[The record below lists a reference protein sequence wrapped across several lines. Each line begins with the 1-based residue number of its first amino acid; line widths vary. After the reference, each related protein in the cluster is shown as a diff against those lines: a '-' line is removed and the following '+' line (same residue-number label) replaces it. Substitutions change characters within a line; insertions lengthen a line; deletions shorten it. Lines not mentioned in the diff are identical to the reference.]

1 MCTVAAREDG
11 LTSTRRAFLQQS
23 AAIGV
28 SALLS
33 ACVTNTRVVKPTPR
47 VGMMS
52 LVAGNGLAESFV
64 AGLAELGYERGRNI
78 EVEGRWNDDPD
89 PDARGARA
97 FAELLVIGVD
107 VILTYGNVAARSAKA
122 LTTEIPIVMV
132 GPDPIET
139 GLVSDLAR
147 PGGNL
152 TGVAVEH
159 SATVAKCVELLKE
172 AFPYV
177 SRVAITSDLDA
188 ERRRLRR
195 VAEAA
200 ARAVGLETITVEAR
214 TADDMPA
221 ALAVAA
227 DQSPDA
233 LLSLT
238 VGASYSSHERAFA
251 AARRIPAMHAST
263 EAVVDNGTLMAY
275 LPDGHDA
282 MRRAASYVVR
292 ILYGERPGDIPMER
306 PTKFVFV
313 VNMKTARAQGLTIPA
328 SVLVRTTRVIE

>member
-1 MCTVAAREDG
+1 VV
-11 LTSTRRAFLQQS
+11 TRRAFLQRS
-23 AAIGV
+23 AAIGAG
-28 SALLS
+28 ALFG
-33 ACVTNTRVVKPTPR
+33 ACVANAPVAKPIPR
-47 VGMMS
+47 VGILS
-52 LVAGNGLAESFV
+52 LVPTNLLFETFV

-78 EVEGRWNDDPD
+78 EVEGRWNDNTDH
-89 PDARGARA
+89 DARGARA

-107 VILTYGNVAARSAKA
+107 VILAYGNVAARSAKA
-122 LTTEIPIVMV
+122 LTTKIPIVIV
-132 GPDPIET
+132 GPDAIET

-152 TGVAVEH
+152 TGVSVDH

-177 SRVAITSDLDA
+177 SRVAITSDIDP

-195 VAEAA
+195 VVEAA
-200 ARAVGLETITVEAR
+200 ARAVGLETITVEAS
-214 TADDMPA
+214 TPDDMPT

-238 VGASYSSHERAFA
+238 VAASYSSHERAFA
-251 AARRIPAMHAST
+251 AARRIPAMHTST
-263 EAVVDNGTLMAY
+263 EAAVDNGTLMAY
-275 LPDGHDA
+275 LPDGHHL

-292 ILYGERPGDIPMER
+292 ILNGERPSDLPMER

-313 VNMKTARAQGLTIPA
+313 INLKTARAQGLTIAP
-328 SVLVRTTRVIE
+328 SVLIRATRVIE